1 MWQRTEHWATVTA
14 TAFCNTQSP
23 LVRGYIGRNG
33 QICVCVSVCL
43 CGGGRRWAMVANS
56 DRRIHSFDSLWL
68 LRELRRK
75 KTGTKQQNMRT
86 KKVEEISAVCAVAC
100 WYFESKRH
108 RSLACGV
115 RHTHS
120 LIGQHFWIVLFL
132 SALINTCLFSLFVLF
147 NCHYWDLFPSKLLMI
162 DCRDRCRISNYQMIF
177 TPASITSAPTNR
189 TNERTNE
196 W

>member
-1 MWQRTEHWATVTA
+1 MWQRA
-14 TAFCNTQSP
+14 P
-23 LVRGYIGRNG
+23 YIGQQWRRQHFATRKVLSFG
-33 QICVCVSVCL
+33 AILGGTDKFVCVSVCL
-43 CGGGRRWAMVANS
+43 CGSGRRWAMVANS

-115 RHTHS
+115 RLTHS
-120 LIGQHFWIVLFL
+120 LIGQHFRIVLFL

-189 TNERTNE
+189 TNE

>member
-1 MWQRTEHWATVTA
+1 MFFLPLFQFLIEKNIYKKKRKDVAARSVHWATVTA

-100 WYFESKRH
+100 
-108 RSLACGV
+108 
-115 RHTHS
+115 
-120 LIGQHFWIVLFL
+120 
-132 SALINTCLFSLFVLF
+132 
-147 NCHYWDLFPSKLLMI
+147 
-162 DCRDRCRISNYQMIF
+162 
-177 TPASITSAPTNR
+177 
-189 TNERTNE
+189 
-196 W
+196 